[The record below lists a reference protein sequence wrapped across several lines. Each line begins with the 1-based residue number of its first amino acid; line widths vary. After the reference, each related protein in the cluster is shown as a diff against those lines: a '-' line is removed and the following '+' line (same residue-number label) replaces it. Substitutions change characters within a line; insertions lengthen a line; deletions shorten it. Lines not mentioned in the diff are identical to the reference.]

1 MATNIFNNLLS
12 GITDRRLLLRRIPK
26 AFGIRSVLFAA
37 ILITIM
43 SCQQKKKETT
53 QKTSSE
59 YYTCS
64 MHPQIM
70 EPLPGKCPICGMQLI
85 VVQKI
90 ASANDDEIKLTNQ
103 QILLG
108 NIHTDT
114 IKNGSVGD
122 QLALTATLN
131 FNQNKTT
138 SISSR
143 VAGRVEKLYFK
154 AMGDYINKGDK
165 LFDIYSEEL
174 NNAKQEYLLNIEQKA
189 TLGNAIINFDKLVL
203 SAKNKLLLW
212 GLSEAQISE
221 LGKNKQ
227 AKTLTTFYSNSNGYV
242 TSMDIKEGDYIMDGG
257 TIVRLANLDNLW
269 AEAQVYTSQLS
280 YINRNAIALV
290 QIPAMYENELKGT
303 IEFVNPE
310 INPDTR
316 INLIRVSIPNTNN
329 RLKPGMPAYV
339 FIKNP
344 KHNSL
349 TLPVD
354 AVLRNASG
362 STVWVQTAANTY
374 KSKMV
379 ETGLETGDVI
389 EIKSGLQSGEI
400 VVTSGAYLLNSEY
413 IFKKGANPMA
423 GMKM

>member
-1 MATNIFNNLLS
+1 MQTFFLNHVLS
-12 GITDRRLLLRRIPK
+12 CVTAIKLPLRRTLVH
-26 AFGIRSVLFAA
+26 SVLFAA
-37 ILITIM
+37 MLASIV

-53 QKTSSE
+53 QKISGE

-70 EPLPGKCPICGMQLI
+70 ESLPGKCPICGMQLI
-85 VVQKI
+85 VVQKTM
-90 ASANDDEIKLTNQ
+90 ATNDGEIQLTEQ

-108 NIHTDT
+108 NIHADT

-122 QLALTATLN
+122 QLSLTATLN

-138 SISSR
+138 SVSSR
-143 VAGRVEKLYFK
+143 VAGRIEKLYFK
-154 AMGDYINKGDK
+154 TMGDYIHQGDK

-189 TLGNAIINFDKLVL
+189 TLGNATINFDKLVQ

-221 LGKNKQ
+221 LEKNKQ
-227 AKTLTTFYSNSNGYV
+227 AKTLTTFYSSSSGYV

-280 YINRNAIALV
+280 YINRNVVALV
-290 QIPAMYENELKGT
+290 QIPDMPEKELQGT

-316 INLIRVSIPNTNN
+316 INLIRVTIPNTNH

-339 FIKNP
+339 FIKNS

-349 TLPVD
+349 TLPID
-354 AVLRNASG
+354 AVLRNAG
-362 STVWVQTAANTY
+362 SASVWVQTGINTF

-389 EIKSGLQSGEI
+389 EIKSGLKSGEV

-413 IFKKGANPMA
+413 IFKKGANPME